1 MMHVSDPGEPVDVS
15 SAAKLSADLTG
26 ILRRVGTGPMTLGDI
41 LLQLKGRG
49 FAVLIL
55 LLTLPFSPPI
65 SIPGLSTPIGLAIA
79 FLAARMALGRRIW
92 LPSALLEKPIPSK
105 FVVFAV
111 RAGIKLSRFL
121 ERFARPRLG
130 LLHGHGISRRLVGLA
145 VFVAA
150 IALCLPP
157 PMLNVLPAWAIIFLC
172 AGLMERDGILIAIG
186 YLWTAL
192 IWLGLAVLVYLGSEG
207 ILRGFGLSAA
217 AGG

>member
-1 MMHVSDPGEPVDVS
+1 MMHVSDPGAPVDVS
-15 SAAKLSADLTG
+15 SAAKLSADLTA
-26 ILRRVGTGPMTLGDI
+26 ILRRVETGPMNLGDI

-55 LLTLPFSPPI
+55 LLTLPFSPPL

-79 FLAARMALGRRIW
+79 FLAARMALGHRVW

-105 FVVFAV
+105 VIVFAV
-111 RAGIKLSRFL
+111 RAGIKLTRVL
-121 ERFARPRLG
+121 EKFARPRIG
-130 LLHGHGISRRLVGLA
+130 ILHGHGISRRLVGLA

-186 YLWTAL
+186 YLWTIL
-192 IWLGLAVLVYLGSEG
+192 IWLGLGVLVYLGSAG
-207 ILRGFGLSAA
+207 IRHAIGLSPA